1 MNHCIPSIWAYVYL
15 TTNWIFESLRPNS
28 HKSTILSHSLSF
40 KFTLHNRTNESFQ
53 MSSIKEAFNTLDSVN
68 LQKFDLVSKAMA
80 AATDFVHQLIKTS
93 EITASVSVSAAE
105 LFVNPRTSY
114 YPDWVKGI
122 IVISDGV
129 TFQSTGSKNIIT
141 FEGRNVMVKST
152 TGTTFLKETIPTDRA
167 TKFILTLLAATRSM
181 LDSFEIN
188 PSDETELKQIILVI
202 KEMKERLKK

>member
-1 MNHCIPSIWAYVYL
+1 MEEMIGESI
-15 TTNWIFESLRPNS
+15 RP
-28 HKSTILSHSLSF
+28 HVEMMSTAE
-40 KFTLHNRTNESFQ
+40 K
-53 MSSIKEAFNTLDSVN
+53 IKEAFTTLDSIN

-93 EITASVSVSAAE
+93 EITASVSISAAE

-122 IVISDGV
+122 IVISDEGV
-129 TFQSTGSKNIIT
+129 TFHSGGSKNIIT

-167 TKFILTLLAATRSM
+167 KKYLLAAARSM
-181 LDSFEIN
+181 LESFEIN
-188 PSDETELKQIILVI
+188 PNDETELKQIILVI